1 MKFSSV
7 VDSISAVAGGAGI
20 NLKMDRDR
28 GELKKMISTCLLI
41 MQENEC

>member
-28 GELKKMISTCLLI
+28 GELKKIDINLFVDYAR
-41 MQENEC
+41 E

>member
-28 GELKKMISTCLLI
+28 GDLKKIDINLFVDYAT
-41 MQENEC
+41 E

>member
-28 GELKKMISTCLLI
+28 GDLKKIDINLFVDDAR
-41 MQENEC
+41 E